1 MTQMFRL
8 RSRREATI
16 GNDVRYSIDLGTW
29 RRAVIC
35 DDGAHNDQEHHP
47 LDARRADFRDHT
59 SQRFRC
65 HLSDQRTPR
74 GNAANAPRK
83 PPFVSTE
90 MVSDYVADRLDVESA
105 ELVEIAARNDPE
117 LALAIASARSIRNRV
132 KERLSGN
139 RD

>member
-1 MTQMFRL
+1 
-8 RSRREATI
+8 
-16 GNDVRYSIDLGTW
+16 
-29 RRAVIC
+29 
-35 DDGAHNDQEHHP
+35 
-47 LDARRADFRDHT
+47 
-59 SQRFRC
+59 
-65 HLSDQRTPR
+65 
-74 GNAANAPRK
+74 
-83 PPFVSTE
+83 